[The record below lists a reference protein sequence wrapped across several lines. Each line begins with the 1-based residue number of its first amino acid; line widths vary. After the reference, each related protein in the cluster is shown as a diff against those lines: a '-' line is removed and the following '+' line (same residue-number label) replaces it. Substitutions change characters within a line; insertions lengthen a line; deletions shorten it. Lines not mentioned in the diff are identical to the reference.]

1 MIIRSDSRFR
11 NAALYTVQPGDARYW
26 GLPVRA
32 RLENADEYVTHYV
45 SENERLDQIAASY
58 YGNPYLQWVLA
69 EVNDLFRW
77 WDELEVGAALKIP
90 TREALARI
98 FGA

>member
-1 MIIRSDSRFR
+1 MIIRPDSRFR
-11 NAALYTVQPGDARYW
+11 NAALYTVQPGDVRYW
-26 GLPVRA
+26 GLTARA
-32 RLENADEYVTHYV
+32 KLDSGDEYVTHYV
-45 SENERLDQIAASY
+45 GEDERLDQIAATY

-77 WDELEVGAALKIP
+77 WDELEAGSALKIP

-98 FGA
+98 LGS